1 MISLPAIDFFDGK
14 AVRLY
19 KGDYSQMTVYDD
31 NPVNTARKFRES
43 GARWIHM
50 EDLQGARD
58 GGTPNM
64 EVAAGIMR
72 ETGLKAEIGGGIRSL
87 DVIERYIDGGFSR
100 VILGTAAV
108 TDRGLVREAVRRYGP
123 AVAVGADVRDGFVAI
138 KGWLEKSDYTLQ
150 EFCGMMEE
158 DGVSTIICTDIS
170 RDGAMKGTN
179 REMYRELSEKF
190 SSINFIASGG
200 VSSLED
206 VNALKDMGMYGAI
219 IGKAY
224 YTGAVDLKEAI
235 AAAHKEND

>member
-1 MISLPAIDFFDGK
+1 
-14 AVRLY
+14 
-19 KGDYSQMTVYDD
+19 
-31 NPVNTARKFRES
+31 
-43 GARWIHM
+43 
-50 EDLQGARD
+50 
-58 GGTPNM
+58 M

-235 AAAHKEND
+235 AADHKEND